1 MKMMRKKLRKNRN
14 KRDARKVMTGLL
26 LGSVFG
32 AAVALLMAPVSG
44 EELREKIAGETAGV
58 REKIKTA
65 AGNVES
71 RARELTEDISKRTG
85 SAQGYTA

>member
-1 MKMMRKKLRKNRN
+1 MKMMKKLRKNRN
-14 KRDARKVMTGLL
+14 QRDAGKVMTGLL

-32 AAVALLMAPVSG
+32 AAVALLMSPVSG
-44 EELREKIAGETAGV
+44 EELRQRISGQTANL

-71 RARELTEDISKRTG
+71 RARELTEDINQRTG
-85 SAQGYTA
+85 SDVHYSA